1 MIKRITIELRQC
13 INYKKC
19 TYDLNMGVFIN
30 GFCNKGMEGASSIFR
45 SKLCKRLHA
54 AIPCADS
61 LVLVYILIV
70 NRHS

>member
-1 MIKRITIELRQC
+1 MDFALKAWKEPRVYLGQ
-13 INYKKC
+13 N
-19 TYDLNMGVFIN
+19 
-30 GFCNKGMEGASSIFR
+30 
-45 SKLCKRLHA
+45 LCKRLHA